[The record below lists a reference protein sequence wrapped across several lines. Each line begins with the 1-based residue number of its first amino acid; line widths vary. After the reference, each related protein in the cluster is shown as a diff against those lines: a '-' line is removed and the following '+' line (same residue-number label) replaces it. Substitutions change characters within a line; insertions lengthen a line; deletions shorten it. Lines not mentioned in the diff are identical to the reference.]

1 MIHKLQQLIDRKSFV
16 NNIASKLHIKPD
28 TIEYYFRTEIPMKNK
43 VIIEACLDLQ
53 LKLDAD
59 AKQIEVKAWELL

>member
-16 NNIASKLHIKPD
+16 DNMARKLHVKPS
-28 TIEYYFRTEIPMKNK
+28 TIEYYFRTEIPIKNK

-53 LKLDAD
+53 LKLDAEF
-59 AKQIEVKAWELL
+59 KQIEVKAWELV

>member
-16 NNIASKLHIKPD
+16 NNMASKLHVKPE
-28 TIEYYFRTEIPMKNK
+28 TIEYYFRTEIPIKNK

-59 AKQIEVKAWELL
+59 AKKIEVKAWELL